1 MNRTYFFAGGLAALL
16 LVVLAQSVGIGG
28 QSAADTPSP
37 SAAANPATAP
47 APVPD
52 AVSLAIEDLAAWPI
66 AANR

>member
-1 MNRTYFFAGGLAALL
+1 MNRTYFLAGGLAALL

-28 QSAADTPSP
+28 QSAA
-37 SAAANPATAP
+37 ANPATTP

>member
-37 SAAANPATAP
+37 SAAANPA
-47 APVPD
+47 PVPD